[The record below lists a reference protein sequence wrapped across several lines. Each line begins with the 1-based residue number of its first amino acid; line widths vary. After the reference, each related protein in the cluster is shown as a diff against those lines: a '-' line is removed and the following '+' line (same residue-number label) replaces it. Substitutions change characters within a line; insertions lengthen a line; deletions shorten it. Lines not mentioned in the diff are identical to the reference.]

1 MLKCNKRMCDVC
13 GKTILKEQIYNRS
26 TVPSDKAPLARSLL
40 EGYSFTVN
48 RDGSII
54 FDTCFDCR
62 LPPGLPCE

>member
-1 MLKCNKRMCDVC
+1 MLKHDKRACDVC
-13 GKTILKEQIYNRS
+13 GKVILKEQIYNRS
-26 TVPSDKAPLARSLL
+26 TVRPEKAPLGRSLL

-54 FDTCFDCR
+54 LDTCLNCR